1 MKISKNAR
9 EKFNHFS
16 QCKDNK
22 RSIELQFDSN
32 GLTAL
37 ECFHIFES
45 TGELLSTKEPEL
57 LTRAL
62 NGKEW
67 HGLTVTMCAED
78 YVGRIL
84 FARELKENYP
94 TWIRK
99 DILGRAKQIALEQLG
114 FIPKFV
120 SSGEDFTTIEC

>member
-9 EKFNHFS
+9 EKFKYFS
-16 QCKDNK
+16 QCEDSK
-22 RSIELQFDSN
+22 RSIELKFDSN

-37 ECFHIFES
+37 ECFHIYES

-57 LTRAL
+57 LSKAL

-78 YVGRIL
+78 YIGRIL
-84 FARELKENYP
+84 FAKELKENYP
-94 TWIRK
+94 NWIRN
-99 DILGRAKQIALEQLG
+99 DILGRAKQIAIKQLG
-114 FIPKFV
+114 FIPKFILT
-120 SSGEDFTTIEC
+120 GEDFTTIN